1 MSKKE
6 YVIARIMVKGKRFEI
21 LVDPEKAYKLR
32 EGEEIPIEEVVIS
45 DYIYKD
51 VRKGLKA
58 SPNELIDA
66 FGTDDMYKIS
76 LEIIKKGELQLTTE
90 QRRKLLEMKK
100 KQLVY
105 HIAKTA
111 IDPKTKTPIPPA
123 RIEKAMDEAKVS
135 VDLYKSIEEQVPQV
149 IKAISKI
156 LPIKIAKAVLQISI
170 PPEYASKVSNQIR
183 KLGDVRKSSWLAD
196 GSLIVEIEIP
206 AGLQNEIIEKLNE
219 MTKGNANVKVLSI
232 V

>member
-111 IDPKTKTPIPPA
+111 IDPKTKMPIPPA